1 MLVFESVLDSVLP
14 RFSALDSE
22 SALDSVISA
31 LLRFCIF
38 PFLKVA
44 FSRIFSRFC
53 ALFCFFAKR
62 GVIPSPHSQSPEK
75 AAAVFA
81 ALCLQAFGTA
91 NGERASLYP
100 LLPLLAQSLRR
111 HSCLLAPTIAHHEAG
126 EGWLVLSH
134 LHIDLIFAPQKWQN
148 LSS

>member
-1 MLVFESVLDSVLP
+1 MLP

-22 SALDSVISA
+22 SVLDSIDSKF
-31 LLRFCIF
+31 LR
-38 PFLKVA
+38 VV

-91 NGERASLYP
+91 NGERASLSP
-100 LLPLLAQSLRR
+100 CLVKNAKNALLHFFNA
-111 HSCLLAPTIAHHEAG
+111 
-126 EGWLVLSH
+126 
-134 LHIDLIFAPQKWQN
+134 FF
-148 LSS
+148 